1 MDLKPA
7 ALGGKLKVGQG
18 GEKGER
24 PTALDCVRI
33 SGALVRRDK
42 EASSDQIQTFSGMG
56 YYKTAGTAG
65 ELFGGQ
71 APHCCC

>member
-24 PTALDCVRI
+24 PTVLDCVRI

-56 YYKTAGTAG
+56 YKTAGTAG

-71 APHCCC
+71 APHGCC